1 MFTIAVANTKGGAG
15 KTTLATTLAAHYAGR
30 GLKTAL
36 GDLDLQQ
43 SSLGWLRR
51 RPADV
56 PTISGV
62 DLEEEGAKPRKK
74 TDILVVDCVAAMSRN
89 VVKDVVKRANVIV
102 IPVLPSAFDE
112 DGTRRFIDQLA
123 ELKPIRKN
131 KRAVAFVGNR
141 VRLRTRAAE
150 RLNHFLE
157 DLGFPT
163 VATLRDTQ
171 LYALAAQEGLAI
183 MELASRRIYDHVMD
197 LQPAIDFI
205 EEARVSM

>member
-15 KTTLATTLAAHYAGR
+15 KTTLATTLAAHYAAR
-30 GLKTAL
+30 GLDTAL

-51 RPADV
+51 RPSDL
-56 PTISGV
+56 PRIRGV

-74 TDILVVDCVAAMSRN
+74 TEILVVDCVAAMSRD
-89 VVKDVVKRANVIV
+89 VVKDVVKQADVIV

-112 DGTRRFIDQLA
+112 DGTRRFIDQLGG
-123 ELKPIRKN
+123 LKPIRKN

-150 RLNHFLE
+150 QLEHFLE
-157 DLGFPT
+157 DLGFPK

-171 LYALAAQEGLAI
+171 LFAQAAAEGKAIQELT
-183 MELASRRIYDHVMD
+183 SRRAYDHVMD
-197 LQPAIDFI
+197 LQPLIDFI
-205 EEARVSM
+205 EETRLAG

>member
-30 GLKTAL
+30 GLETAL

-51 RPADV
+51 RASDLPK
-56 PTISGV
+56 IRGI
-62 DLEEEGAKPRKK
+62 DLEVEGARPKKK
-74 TDILVVDCVAAMSRN
+74 TEILVVDCVAAMSRD
-89 VVKDVVKRANVIV
+89 VVKDVVKMADVIV

-112 DGTRRFIDQLA
+112 DGTRRFMEQLA
-123 ELKPIRKN
+123 ELKPIKKN

-150 RLNHFLE
+150 QLERFLE
-157 DLGFPT
+157 DLGFPK

-171 LYALAAQEGLAI
+171 LYAQAAHDGCAI
-183 MELASRRIYDHVMD
+183 QELANRRAYDHVMD
-197 LQPAIDFI
+197 LQPLIDFI
-205 EEARVSM
+205 EESRLAK

>member
-15 KTTLATTLAAHYAGR
+15 KTTLATTLSAHYAGR

-51 RPADV
+51 RPAEV

-62 DLEEEGAKPRKK
+62 DLEEEDAKPRKK
-74 TDILVVDCVAAMSRN
+74 TDILVVDCVAAMSRD
-89 VVKDVVKRANVIV
+89 VVKDVVKRADVIV

-123 ELKPIRKN
+123 GLKPIRKN

-150 RLNHFLE
+150 CLNRFPD

-163 VATLRDTQ
+163 VAVLRDTQ
-171 LYALAAQEGLAI
+171 LYAQAAQEGLAI
-183 MELASRRIYDHVMD
+183 MELASRRAYEHVMD
-197 LQPAIDFI
+197 LQPLIDFI
-205 EEARVSM
+205 EEARLSP

>member
-30 GLKTAL
+30 GLQTAL

-51 RPADV
+51 RPSEV
-56 PTISGV
+56 PKISGV

-74 TDILVVDCVAAMSRN
+74 TDVLVVDCVAAMSRD
-89 VVKDVVKRANVIV
+89 VVKDVVKRADVIV

-112 DGTRRFIDQLA
+112 DGTRRFIEQLA

-141 VRLRTRAAE
+141 VRLRTKAAE

-163 VATLRDTQ
+163 VAMLRDTQ
-171 LYALAAQEGLAI
+171 LFAQAAQNGIAI
-183 MELASRRIYDHVMD
+183 MELPSRRTYDHVMD
-197 LQPAIDFI
+197 LQPLIDFI
-205 EEARVSM
+205 EESRLSA

>member
-15 KTTLATTLAAHYAGR
+15 KTTLATTLAAHYAAR
-30 GLKTAL
+30 GLDTAL

-51 RPADV
+51 RSGDLPR
-56 PTISGV
+56 IRGV

-74 TDILVVDCVAAMSRN
+74 TEVLVVDCVAAMSRD
-89 VVKDVVKRANVIV
+89 VVKDVVKQANVIV

-112 DGTRRFIDQLA
+112 DGTRRFMDQLA
-123 ELKPIRKN
+123 GLKPIRKN

-141 VRLRTRAAE
+141 VRLRTKAAE
-150 RLNHFLE
+150 HLESFLA
-157 DLGFPT
+157 DLGFPK

-171 LYALAAQEGLAI
+171 LYAQAAQEGCAI
-183 MELASRRIYDHVMD
+183 TELANRRAYDHVMD
-197 LQPAIDFI
+197 LQPLIDFI
-205 EEARVSM
+205 EERRLAA